1 MKNID
6 IFCFGFGQI
15 AKKFVNK
22 IQSEKIKISLS
33 TTSTKT
39 TSNKII
45 NGLSYK
51 NYFFDTDS
59 FDKDLIER
67 LNKADHILISIPPI
81 DGIDLVL
88 KNFSK
93 ILDSSKLRWVT
104 YLSATSVYGDHKG
117 GWVDEK
123 SKTNPTSSNGI
134 ARLGAEKSWLS
145 LGINKNF
152 PIQIFRLSGIYS
164 NEQNI
169 LTRLKSG
176 NVNLINK
183 QNHFFSR
190 IHAEDVANILF
201 RSMNNFKTGEIYNIS
216 DDKPSSSEEVTTFAA
231 KLLNLDIP
239 KKIEVNEI
247 KNEMMKNFYKDSK
260 KVCNKK
266 MKFFFDYNLKFPTY
280 AEGLNY
286 IRNNFI

>member
-231 KLLNLDIP
+231 KLLNVNIP
-239 KKIEVNEI
+239 KKIEINEI

-280 AEGLNY
+280 VEGLNY